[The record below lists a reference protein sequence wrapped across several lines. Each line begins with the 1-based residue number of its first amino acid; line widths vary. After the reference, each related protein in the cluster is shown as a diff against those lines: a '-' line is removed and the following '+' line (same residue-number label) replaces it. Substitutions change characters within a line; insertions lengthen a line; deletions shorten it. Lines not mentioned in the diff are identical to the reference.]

1 MDNTRMNIDLKKVK
15 KIIEL
20 VNQSGICEIEI
31 KEGEE
36 SIKICK
42 HQIPQNPAGQ
52 LQAMAL
58 SSPPFNSNNYQN
70 YIHPL
75 PTYPEISN
83 SDSNAEKFNLKS
95 PMVGTFYRS
104 SSPNTK
110 SFVEIGDHVNIGDAL
125 CIIEAMKM
133 FNQIEAEYAGTI
145 KSILVENGQP
155 VEFGQAL
162 FTINPD

>member
-1 MDNTRMNIDLKKVK
+1 MNIDLKKVK

-20 VNQSGICEIEI
+20 INQSGVCEIEI

-42 HQIPQNPAGQ
+42 HQIPQNSIGQ
-52 LQAMAL
+52 IQSMAL
-58 SSPPFNSNNYQN
+58 SSPPFNSNTYQN

-75 PTYPEISN
+75 PKFPEIASPE
-83 SDSNAEKFNLKS
+83 STTEKFNLKS

-104 SSPNTK
+104 SSPNAK
-110 SFVEIGDHVNIGDAL
+110 AFVEIGDHVNIGDAL